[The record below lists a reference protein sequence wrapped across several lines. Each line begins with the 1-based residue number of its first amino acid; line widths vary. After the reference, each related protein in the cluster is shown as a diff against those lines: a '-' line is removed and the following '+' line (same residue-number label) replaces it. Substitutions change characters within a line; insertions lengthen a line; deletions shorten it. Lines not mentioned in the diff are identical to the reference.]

1 MAFDGATFSTV
12 SLTLFARL
20 MGACRQSSST
30 KRAKIRP
37 TRVGADCDW
46 TSDLLPRPDAW
57 PEAGQ
62 LMLPRNGAGVNEY
75 LYVLSRRHS
84 DAVRCAAPLAAPAR
98 REPSPLHPPAL
109 LSTRITA
116 SMRSPA

>member
-1 MAFDGATFSTV
+1 
-12 SLTLFARL
+12 
-20 MGACRQSSST
+20 
-30 KRAKIRP
+30 
-37 TRVGADCDW
+37 
-46 TSDLLPRPDAW
+46 
-57 PEAGQ
+57 
-62 LMLPRNGAGVNEY
+62 MLPRNAAGVNEY